1 MFGAI
6 ASALSNPI
14 VGKIAGSV
22 GGSLLGN
29 MMGRQ
34 DRGNIDYANQMSNAG
49 YLAAEPYLKD
59 LYQRGK
65 GALDSSLNTG
75 AYMGDTYAGMN
86 PLMTDGYNN
95 MATLG
100 NTAFGDASNFMNI
113 SRGFG
118 QNYADLYNQAS
129 ENMLD
134 NAINYASNNADP
146 LIRAA
151 MRDDYRNLM
160 ENQLP
165 QTGLASSATG
175 NTNSSRRG
183 VAEAVLER
191 GYQDRMADTTA
202 DIQNDLISRSLT
214 EQQNRFGN
222 MTTANNNLG
231 NMYNNAFDL
240 GMAGT
245 GALTDAGNAFRTDEQ
260 NRMNDTRDRF
270 ERNRDFELDQLA
282 RYNAGILSRAP
293 TSSSPYAP
301 NMVNPLAAGLSG
313 GMAGM
318 GFGNRLSNYFARPA
332 VYGGGSY
339 GTTGATGMSNILPY
353 TDNYGFG
360 VG

>member
-59 LYQRGK
+59 LYKRGQ
-65 GALDSSLNTG
+65 GALNDSIAAGSYQG
-75 AYMGDTYAGMN
+75 KTYADMN
-86 PLMTDGYNN
+86 PLQGAGYAN
-95 MATLG
+95 MGNLG
-100 NTAFGDASNFMNI
+100 ATAFGDGSNFMNTAG
-113 SRGFG
+113 GFG

-129 ENMLD
+129 SNMLD
-134 NAINYASNNADP
+134 NAINYASSNADP
-146 LIRAA
+146 LIRSA

-165 QTGLASSATG
+165 QTGLSSSATG

-202 DIQNDLISRSLT
+202 NIQSELIDRSLN
-214 EQQNRFGN
+214 EQQSRLDN
-222 MTTANNNLG
+222 MTTANNNLSG
-231 NMYNNAFDL
+231 LYNMGFDL
-240 GMAGT
+240 GMAGA
-245 GALTDAGNAFRTDEQ
+245 GAMTDAGGALRMDEQ
-260 NRMNDTRDRF
+260 GRLDDERARF
-270 ERNRDFELDQLA
+270 ERDRDFELDQLA

-293 TSSSPYAP
+293 TSASTYAP
-301 NMVNPLAAGLSG
+301 NTTNPTMAAISG
-313 GMAGM
+313 GMLGA
-318 GFGNRLSNYFARPA
+318 GFGGRMSDYFSSQSRPTYTA
-332 VYGGGSY
+332 TPYSSFNLGSRRGY
-339 GTTGATGMSNILPY
+339 FSQ
-353 TDNYGFG
+353 
-360 VG
+360 

>member
-1 MFGAI
+1 M
-6 ASALSNPI
+6 
-14 VGKIAGSV
+14 
-22 GGSLLGN
+22 
-29 MMGRQ
+29 
-34 DRGNIDYANQMSNAG
+34 
-49 YLAAEPYLKD
+49 
-59 LYQRGK
+59 
-65 GALDSSLNTG
+65 GALGGT
-75 AYMGDTYAGMN
+75 AYND
-86 PLMTDGYNN
+86 
-95 MATLG
+95 AT
-100 NTAFGDASNFMNI
+100 NFMNI
-113 SRGFG
+113 GRGFG

-165 QTGLASSATG
+165 QTGLSSSATG

-231 NMYNNAFDL
+231 NLYNNAFDL

-245 GALTDAGNAFRTDEQ
+245 GAMTDAGNAFRTDEQ
-260 NRMNDTRDRF
+260 NRLNDERDRF
-270 ERNRDFELDQLA
+270 KRNRDFELDQLNL
-282 RYNAGILSRAP
+282 YNSGILGNAQRTPSGYQANFVDP
-293 TSSSPYAP
+293 TMA
-301 NMVNPLAAGLSG
+301 MISG
-313 GMAGM
+313 AMGGFGM
-318 GFGNRLSNYFARPA
+318 GGRLSNYFGQPA
-332 VYGGGSY
+332 AIAGGRY

-353 TDNYGFG
+353 TDNRGFG